1 MGNQCNV
8 TGYLLRAARPLEGEG
23 EEKLDGEVGK
33 AIEPLKH
40 TVAVEARVLRDS
52 HFYRIA
58 ATYKK
63 IKQCS
68 GDHKVDGSQ
77 VTSLG
82 RTSPRNV
89 RRSLPS

>member
-8 TGYLLRAARPLEGEG
+8 TGYLLRTVRPLEGEG

-33 AIEPLKH
+33 AIKPLKH

-52 HFYRIA
+52 HFSRIVSQSTLA

-63 IKQCS
+63 SNNAAVIVWLM
-68 GDHKVDGSQ
+68 DHGW
-77 VTSLG
+77 
-82 RTSPRNV
+82 PH
-89 RRSLPS
+89 